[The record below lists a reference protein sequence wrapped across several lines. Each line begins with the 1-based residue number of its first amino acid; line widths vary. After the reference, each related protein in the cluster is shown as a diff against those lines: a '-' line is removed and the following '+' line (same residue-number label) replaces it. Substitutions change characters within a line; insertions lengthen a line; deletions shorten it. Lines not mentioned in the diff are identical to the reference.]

1 MTALDQPCVTWQPS
15 TVFDDKAIWSTTTAQ
30 NSRARSFHPGRSY
43 TNPSSIT
50 LPHRTIIKRTQIAI
64 SHSSDSVRPENE
76 DTWTSGNCGV
86 SFVTVVSSS
95 SRDCG
100 NHVTIKRG
108 TAKGTYVGRG
118 PSKTCS
124 CPYHRRASSTL
135 PCLGAIAFR
144 KSDGKWKC
152 SRRQHTWLTLYG
164 VVTPRRTNILAGE
177 RDRVAGDRC
186 TAANRPGTHAAGGQT
201 AGNATGATH
210 ACRDIDVAAR
220 HPDL

>member
-1 MTALDQPCVTWQPS
+1 MTRRSGAPPQSKIPEREASTQEGLTQIHHPS
-15 TVFDDKAIWSTTTAQ
+15 LYRI
-30 NSRARSFHPGRSY
+30 ARSLNVCRLPFLIVPIQSDLKPKTPGPVATAGY
-43 TNPSSIT
+43 
-50 LPHRTIIKRTQIAI
+50 L
-64 SHSSDSVRPENE
+64 
-76 DTWTSGNCGV
+76 
-86 SFVTVVSSS
+86 FVTVVSSS

-135 PCLGAIAFR
+135 PCLGAMAFR
-144 KSDGKWKC
+144 KSDGKWKR